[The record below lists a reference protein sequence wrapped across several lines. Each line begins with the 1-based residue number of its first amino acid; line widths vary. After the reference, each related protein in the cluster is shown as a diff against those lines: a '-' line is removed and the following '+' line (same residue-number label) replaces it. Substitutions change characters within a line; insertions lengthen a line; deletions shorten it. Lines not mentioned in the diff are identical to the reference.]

1 MPAIPRLLNGLVA
14 GALAAAA
21 VATPAAAEGPPS
33 PPALRF
39 VTLNVFHGGPLSG
52 WTGRDGHLED
62 RLDLVTQ
69 ALQALAPDVV
79 ALQEASWSRN
89 RGEVAARLAERLG
102 LNHVYAPSSM
112 RLFETVWFNRA
123 AASLMD
129 FAEGPA
135 ILTRF
140 PIVRSEA
147 HRLPQ
152 CGRRLDPSVL
162 LVTEVATPG
171 GLKHSRPTPAG
182 TSVTRRRLRYSSSS
196 ARATSPECSWAIS
209 TRSSRRRRSRHSS
222 PGRASSTRSR
232 GKSGRLG
239 VHGLA
244 AGGGRASRVRRMD
257 YVFLPPGRRSRERS
271 REAASWWNPGP
282 AGRGGT
288 LWPSDHYGV
297 LADLV
302 VFPPSPPRAPAGRA
316 QPHRARGKAGQ
327 TAQRRPPHPGPHDR
341 EPKFLYLTT
350 TGRRTGLPREIE
362 IWFTR
367 HGAATTSSPRP
378 GSAPSR

>member
-112 RLFETVWFNRA
+112 RLFENVWFNRA

-147 HRLPQ
+147 YKLPQ
-152 CGRRLDPSVL
+152 CGWRLDPRVL
-162 LVTEVATPG
+162 LLTELATPRG
-171 GLKHSRPTPAG
+171 ALKVFSTHISGHQCQAEAVAALLVKRQGDNPGVLMGDFNAVESSPAITGLIAGAGVVDAFRAAHPAG
-182 TSVTRRRLRYSSSS
+182 SGFTVYQPVMASERH
-196 ARATSPECSWAIS
+196 A
-209 TRSSRRRRSRHSS
+209 SRRI
-222 PGRASSTRSR
+222 
-232 GKSGRLG
+232 
-239 VHGLA
+239 
-244 AGGGRASRVRRMD
+244 D
-257 YVFLPPGRRSRERS
+257 YVFLLPGRTFPGEIVGSRVVLDTPVRL
-271 REAASWWNPGP
+271 
-282 AGRGGT
+282 AGGGT

-302 VFPPSPPRAPAGRA
+302 VFPPSPAAGR
-316 QPHRARGKAGQ
+316 PRDARSLTAPGVKPAKA
-327 TAQRRPPHPGPHDR
+327 P
-341 EPKFLYLTT
+341 
-350 TGRRTGLPREIE
+350 
-362 IWFTR
+362 
-367 HGAATTSSPRP
+367 
-378 GSAPSR
+378 